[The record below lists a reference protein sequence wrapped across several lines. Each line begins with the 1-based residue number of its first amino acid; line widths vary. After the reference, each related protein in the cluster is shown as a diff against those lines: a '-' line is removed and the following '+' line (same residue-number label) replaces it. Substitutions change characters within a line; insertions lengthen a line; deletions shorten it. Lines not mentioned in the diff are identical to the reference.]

1 LSEEPTISDETLI
14 AALEGRGFE
23 VSRKDKPLSEDRIR
37 QLVRKELDEA
47 ASPAKEQQSEPSFA
61 ENYARALD
69 RSRSRRFGEEDPPDA
84 A

>member
-23 VSRKDKPLSEDRIR
+23 VRRKDEPLSEDRVR
-37 QLVRKELDEA
+37 DLVRQELNEA
-47 ASPAKEQQSEPSFA
+47 APPAEEKQGEPSFA

-69 RSRSRRFGEEDPPDA
+69 RSRSRWFGEEEPPDA